1 MFLKE
6 HQTYVDSALQHL
18 GRLSWVELWV
28 MAQQVVHLGS
38 AKPLQNKG
46 LRYIIIEED
55 KIKEHIMYLKMY

>member
-1 MFLKE
+1 
-6 HQTYVDSALQHL
+6 
-18 GRLSWVELWV
+18 

-55 KIKEHIMYLKMY
+55 KIKEHIMYLKI